1 MELIRDRTTDENE
14 IEDIHDPVIKMTD
27 PLLEVIIPAEEET
40 IFAALRYN
48 DKDMVE
54 RLVRQGFDVNYRQ
67 KGTYAWACDNIW
79 AATRENLSLGFLTKS
94 YPNQP
99 A

>member
-1 MELIRDRTTDENE
+1 MELIRDRTKDDNE

-67 KGTYAWACDNIW
+67 KGTYGWAYDNIW
-79 AATRENLSLGFLTKS
+79 
-94 YPNQP
+94 
-99 A
+99 

>member
-1 MELIRDRTTDENE
+1 MELIRDRTTDENV

-27 PLLEVIIPAEEET
+27 PLLEVIIPTEEET

-48 DKDMVE
+48 DKEMVE

-67 KGTYAWACDNIW
+67 KG
-79 AATRENLSLGFLTKS
+79 K
-94 YPNQP
+94 
-99 A
+99 

>member
-1 MELIRDRTTDENE
+1 MELIRDRTKDENE

-67 KGTYAWACDNIW
+67 KGISARSCY
-79 AATRENLSLGFLTKS
+79 GK
-94 YPNQP
+94 
-99 A
+99 